1 MSDERPERRLSP
13 LFTWRGAIVESSLPP
28 TSRHVA
34 LTLSLHMNELGGSCF
49 PSFQTLAAETGLN
62 YDTVRNHVRELAA
75 AGWLVKETIRRGAG
89 RGTRTEFTATIPS
102 TKPTDIST
110 GAENPGV
117 LFDDHRGANAVST
130 GAQDPG
136 HEDVSEGAS
145 EDDPP
150 KPPSGGRERSRKQP
164 PEPLTPLERSDD
176 FDQWWA
182 EWPKKTAKFDAIR
195 AWRSML
201 GVLPSIE
208 VLIIATQ
215 GLVQRSKTNHPE
227 GNWERFVPYPAT
239 WLHRGDY
246 ADYSYTAEGAPLR
259 AATRRPCVLCGVSN
273 PCVEVCKGVEIGR
286 IDSTDECIWK
296 ENG

>member
-34 LTLSLHMNELGGSCF
+34 LTLSLHMNERGGSCF

-182 EWPKKTAKFDAIR
+182 EWP
-195 AWRSML
+195 
-201 GVLPSIE
+201 
-208 VLIIATQ
+208 
-215 GLVQRSKTNHPE
+215 NHPE